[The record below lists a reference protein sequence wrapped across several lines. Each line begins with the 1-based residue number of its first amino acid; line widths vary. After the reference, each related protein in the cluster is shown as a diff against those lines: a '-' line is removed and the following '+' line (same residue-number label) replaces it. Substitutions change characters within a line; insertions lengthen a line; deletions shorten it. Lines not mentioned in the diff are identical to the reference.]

1 MAERAHANPKIR
13 FAWNSAVA
21 GIHGD
26 DKLTGVTLR
35 DTVTGDDPQLP
46 VTGLFVAIGHD
57 PRNELVKGVVDLDD
71 EGYVQVVGRTTTHQR
86 PRRLRLRRPRRPH
99 LPPGHHGR
107 RLRLRRRARRRALPR
122 RTPPPRPHPLT
133 PRLSDPSGS
142 IGTHT
147 TAHPTPKGPPMGAVS
162 KTTDDTFEADVINS
176 DKPVLVDFWA
186 EWCGPCRAV
195 APILDEIARDHDE
208 VTIVKLNTD
217 ENPAITGKL
226 GITSIPTMHVY
237 QNGEIVKTIIG
248 AMPKPKLLRELEPF
262 LG

>member
-1 MAERAHANPKIR
+1 
-13 FAWNSAVA
+13 
-21 GIHGD
+21 
-26 DKLTGVTLR
+26 
-35 DTVTGDDPQLP
+35 
-46 VTGLFVAIGHD
+46 
-57 PRNELVKGVVDLDD
+57 
-71 EGYVQVVGRTTTHQR
+71 
-86 PRRLRLRRPRRPH
+86 
-99 LPPGHHGR
+99 
-107 RLRLRRRARRRALPR
+107 
-122 RTPPPRPHPLT
+122 
-133 PRLSDPSGS
+133 
-142 IGTHT
+142 
-147 TAHPTPKGPPMGAVS
+147 MGAVT
-162 KTTDDTFEADVINS
+162 KTTDETFELDVLNS

-195 APILDEIARDHDE
+195 APILDEIARDHGDK